1 MPTTPLVSL
10 PPTFLL
16 LARTEPG
23 LKVFLPTLEMF
34 LQSKE
39 RLPAQLEESTVIS
52 VADTLGN
59 VCKQAADPVR
69 LRLISE

>member
-1 MPTTPLVSL
+1 M
-10 PPTFLL
+10 
-16 LARTEPG
+16 EPG

-39 RLPAQLEESTVIS
+39 RLPAQLEGSTVIS